1 MRVKEI
7 DWETDGVEVEL
18 PTAVTVPSD
27 LEEDEIADYLSD
39 QYGWLVNGFVMEA
52 ESFGADSSVYIE
64 SKDYSN
70 EIVEKLNP
78 ILRNKIGKTF
88 ILMNTD
94 DDSWMFRL
102 TDVDEN
108 LDDDFIEYGWEE
120 EVYAPHKNNHRYVG
134 FDWKEQGFNCFHSH
148 RPFRSDA
155 LYGFNIP
162 LANAGYEMKRMD
174 KIDPSEYKLVKMEN
188 LGAES
193 FGAEMK
199 LPKLTQN
206 QMDFLKYKTR
216 WFMAYSAYARGQSD
230 GYWSPE
236 DWKDGKAEQCFTVT
250 SDGWGNDN
258 IARRTLK
265 SLLEKK
271 VLYAT
276 KTNYFDYDGRI
287 RKSPAQQVNENP
299 DLVSEL
305 TSVCLGLT
313 PIGVEIIKREFA
325 RQVKDVVAWRI
336 ELTLEDGQTAYLSDM
351 PDDIAQSI
359 DDHIED
365 VKWDIK
371 GEQFGAEERMFIV
384 KEYPHTITKEQHDEI
399 IKLLDEN
406 DPNENIY
413 YVRYGDTMR
422 IITPHGPLKAS
433 FLPTFSAES
442 DQFPSMHYGDHD
454 SDTKEKYQEFVEE
467 WDGDDEPPSIEEWIE
482 ELDEYDRRLQEYE
495 GTEEY
500 QRAMDEMWNE
510 DSFGA
515 ELESGEAALRIVVS
529 EGQLSVYHDASNHL
543 LMRRPIYAGEWD
555 KIMASLNAAESF
567 GAELL
572 GYPHS
577 MSDRQKHRI
586 RKLGG
591 RIDKA
596 MTRSEASKYIKSLMA
611 MPLHAESTDC
621 SVCEGWGWNEELDM
635 VCDADGC
642 IGGWVVPKKPSLLE
656 RGLELGAGM
665 GMGMAGV
672 AILFGLVGG
681 TVGFAAETR
690 KKRRD

>member
-52 ESFGADSSVYIE
+52 ESFGAEKNVMDDVLNLQNMAEKYLPESIRDDAEAIEYSLQYIDNDKFLE
-64 SKDYSN
+64 LDDLP
-70 EIVEKLNP
+70 KLNKVQELAGEVVLWTVEMLEAYEEGELNLGAESFGADFTVAMDTVSQAGFRIP
-78 ILRNKIGKTF
+78 FDDEWN
-88 ILMNTD
+88 MTD
-94 DDSWMFRL
+94 DELKEYALKEVREGRGPDYW
-102 TDVDEN
+102 
-108 LDDDFIEYGWEE
+108 IEGDGEE
-120 EVYAPHKNNHRYVG
+120 ETIRITEMTREYP
-134 FDWKEQGFNCFHSH
+134 
-148 RPFRSDA
+148 
-155 LYGFNIP
+155 
-162 LANAGYEMKRMD
+162 YEPD
-174 KIDPSEYKLVKMEN
+174 FE
-188 LGAES
+188 AES

-199 LPKLTQN
+199 LPKLTQT
-206 QMDFLKYKTR
+206 QMDLLRYSKWFLT
-216 WFMAYSAYARGQSD
+216 YSAFATGKNMGAYH
-230 GYWSPE
+230 PE
-236 DWKDGKAEQCFTVT
+236 DWNNGGAIGCYKVT
-250 SDGWGNDN
+250 SDGWGNDK

-313 PIGVEIIKREFA
+313 SIGVEIIKREFA
-325 RQVKDVVAWRI
+325 RRVRDVVGWRI

-351 PDDIAQSI
+351 PDDIAQSL

-365 VKWDIK
+365 VRWDIR
-371 GEQFGAEERMFIV
+371 GEQFGAEMDGKKLIASSYDLADGSMMVGVGTETLDVDDPDFMEMMIDEDGKIKYFTLPIGLDNWERS
-384 KEYPHTITKEQHDEI
+384 YR
-399 IKLLDEN
+399 IK
-406 DPNENIY
+406 
-413 YVRYGDTMR
+413 
-422 IITPHGPLKAS
+422 
-433 FLPTFSAES
+433 PT
-442 DQFPSMHYGDHD
+442 HYGKMKTQNETNESAGGDFIRTD
-454 SDTKEKYQEFVEE
+454 GEGKYAE
-467 WDGDDEPPSIEEWIE
+467 
-482 ELDEYDRRLQEYE
+482 
-495 GTEEY
+495 
-500 QRAMDEMWNE
+500 
-510 DSFGA
+510 SFGA

-586 RKLGG
+586 KKLGG

>member
-52 ESFGADSSVYIE
+52 ESFGAEKNVMDDVLNLQNMAEKYLPESIRDDAEAIEYSLQYIDNDKFLE
-64 SKDYSN
+64 LDDLP
-70 EIVEKLNP
+70 KLNKVQELAGEVVLWTVEMLEAYEEGELNLGAESFGADFTVAMDTVSQAGFRIP
-78 ILRNKIGKTF
+78 FDDEWN
-88 ILMNTD
+88 MTD
-94 DDSWMFRL
+94 DELKEYALKEVREGRGPDYW
-102 TDVDEN
+102 
-108 LDDDFIEYGWEE
+108 IEGDGEE
-120 EVYAPHKNNHRYVG
+120 ETIRITEMTREYP
-134 FDWKEQGFNCFHSH
+134 
-148 RPFRSDA
+148 
-155 LYGFNIP
+155 
-162 LANAGYEMKRMD
+162 YEPD
-174 KIDPSEYKLVKMEN
+174 FE
-188 LGAES
+188 AES

-199 LPKLTQN
+199 LPKLTQT
-206 QMDFLKYKTR
+206 QMDLLRYSKWFLT
-216 WFMAYSAYARGQSD
+216 YSAFATGKNMGAYH
-230 GYWSPE
+230 PE
-236 DWKDGKAEQCFTVT
+236 DWNNGGAIGCYKVT
-250 SDGWGNDN
+250 SDGWGNDK

-313 PIGVEIIKREFA
+313 SIGVEIIKREFA
-325 RQVKDVVAWRI
+325 HRVRDVVGWRI

-351 PDDIAQSI
+351 PDDIAQSL

-365 VKWDIK
+365 VRWDIR
-371 GEQFGAEERMFIV
+371 GEQFGAEMDGKKLIASSYDLADGSMMVGVGTETLDVDDPDFMEMMIDEDGKIKYFTLPIGLDNWERS
-384 KEYPHTITKEQHDEI
+384 YR
-399 IKLLDEN
+399 IK
-406 DPNENIY
+406 
-413 YVRYGDTMR
+413 
-422 IITPHGPLKAS
+422 
-433 FLPTFSAES
+433 PT
-442 DQFPSMHYGDHD
+442 HYGKMKTQNETNESAGGDFIRTD
-454 SDTKEKYQEFVEE
+454 GEGKYAE
-467 WDGDDEPPSIEEWIE
+467 
-482 ELDEYDRRLQEYE
+482 
-495 GTEEY
+495 
-500 QRAMDEMWNE
+500 
-510 DSFGA
+510 SFGA

-586 RKLGG
+586 KKLGG

>member
-52 ESFGADSSVYIE
+52 ESFGA
-64 SKDYSN
+64 
-70 EIVEKLNP
+70 
-78 ILRNKIGKTF
+78 
-88 ILMNTD
+88 
-94 DDSWMFRL
+94 
-102 TDVDEN
+102 
-108 LDDDFIEYGWEE
+108 
-120 EVYAPHKNNHRYVG
+120 
-134 FDWKEQGFNCFHSH
+134 
-148 RPFRSDA
+148 
-155 LYGFNIP
+155 
-162 LANAGYEMKRMD
+162 
-174 KIDPSEYKLVKMEN
+174 
-188 LGAES
+188 
-193 FGAEMK
+193 EMK
-199 LPKLTQN
+199 LPKLTKT
-206 QMDFLKYKTR
+206 QMDFLKYKTS
-216 WFMAYSAYARGQSD
+216 WFMAYSAYARGKSD
-230 GYWSPE
+230 RYWSPQ

-250 SDGWGNDN
+250 GDGWGNEN

-271 VLYAT
+271 VLYT
-276 KTNYFDYDGRI
+276 IKTDNGGFGDGRV

-299 DLVSEL
+299 DLIFMQIPPSY
-305 TSVCLGLT
+305 TSRKKYFVNEICLGLT

-351 PDDIAQSI
+351 PDDVAQSI

-365 VKWDIK
+365 VKWDIR
-371 GEQFGAEERMFIV
+371 GEQFGAEEGKFYQLEIKYNMADGWEWVADFTNEQDAIDAYYDHYDKHPEVQIV
-384 KEYPHTITKEQHDEI
+384 EVDSDGDGEW
-399 IKLLDEN
+399 LLKTRN
-406 DPNENIY
+406 Y
-413 YVRYGDTMR
+413 ALG
-422 IITPHGPLKAS
+422 
-433 FLPTFSAES
+433 AES
-442 DQFPSMHYGDHD
+442 N
-454 SDTKEKYQEFVEE
+454 VEE
-467 WDGDDEPPSIEEWIE
+467 LKIL
-482 ELDEYDRRLQEYE
+482 ELADLTDNDIDPHLQIIAEYE
-495 GTEEY
+495 GKLYSGILDRGANKDDFMGGFGAE
-500 QRAMDEMWNE
+500 
-510 DSFGA
+510 SFGA

-567 GAELL
+567 GAEKGRTMVDDDGRCVRCGSNAGFDYEGGCFTCLDVSSQKL
-572 GYPHS
+572 PLNAESFGAEFAGYEDPIS
-577 MSDRQKHRI
+577 ERQRYRI

-596 MTRSEASKYIKSLMA
+596 MTRSDASKYIKSLMA
-611 MPLHAESTDC
+611 MPLHAETTDC
-621 SVCEGWGWNEELDM
+621 SACQGWGWNEELDM

>member
-52 ESFGADSSVYIE
+52 ESFGA
-64 SKDYSN
+64 
-70 EIVEKLNP
+70 
-78 ILRNKIGKTF
+78 
-88 ILMNTD
+88 
-94 DDSWMFRL
+94 
-102 TDVDEN
+102 
-108 LDDDFIEYGWEE
+108 
-120 EVYAPHKNNHRYVG
+120 
-134 FDWKEQGFNCFHSH
+134 
-148 RPFRSDA
+148 
-155 LYGFNIP
+155 
-162 LANAGYEMKRMD
+162 EMQ
-174 KIDPSEYKLVKMEN
+174 
-188 LGAES
+188 
-193 FGAEMK
+193 

-206 QMDFLKYKTR
+206 QMDLLRYSKWFLT
-216 WFMAYSAYARGQSD
+216 YSAFATGKNMGAYH
-230 GYWSPE
+230 PE
-236 DWKDGKAEQCFTVT
+236 DWNNGGAIGCYKVN
-250 SDGWGNDN
+250 SDGWGNDK

-325 RQVKDVVAWRI
+325 RRVRDVVGWRI

-351 PDDIAQSI
+351 PDDIAQSL

-365 VKWDIK
+365 VRWDIR
-371 GEQFGAEERMFIV
+371 GEQFGAETFNERCEDPHDTGCRNRDYATRLFGPCHDCLEEMNVGQYDKRFERDGKSFGAEEGKFYQLEIKYNMADGWEWVADFTNEQDAIDAYYDHYDKHPEVQIV
-384 KEYPHTITKEQHDEI
+384 EVDSDGDGEW
-399 IKLLDEN
+399 LLKTRN
-406 DPNENIY
+406 Y
-413 YVRYGDTMR
+413 ALG
-422 IITPHGPLKAS
+422 
-433 FLPTFSAES
+433 AES
-442 DQFPSMHYGDHD
+442 N
-454 SDTKEKYQEFVEE
+454 VEE
-467 WDGDDEPPSIEEWIE
+467 LKIL
-482 ELDEYDRRLQEYE
+482 ELADLTDNDIDPHLQIIAEYE
-495 GTEEY
+495 GKLYSGVLGRGANKDDFMGGFGAE
-500 QRAMDEMWNE
+500 
-510 DSFGA
+510 SFGA

-596 MTRSEASKYIKSLMA
+596 MTRSEASKYIKSLMS

>member
-52 ESFGADSSVYIE
+52 ESFGAEKNVMDDVLNLQNMAEKYLPESIRDDAEAIEYSLQYIDNDKFLE
-64 SKDYSN
+64 LDDLP
-70 EIVEKLNP
+70 KLNKVQELAGEVVLWTVEMLEAYEEGELNLGAESFGADFTVAMDTVSQAGFRIP
-78 ILRNKIGKTF
+78 FDDEWN
-88 ILMNTD
+88 MTD
-94 DDSWMFRL
+94 DELKEYALKEVREGRGPDYW
-102 TDVDEN
+102 
-108 LDDDFIEYGWEE
+108 IEGDGEE
-120 EVYAPHKNNHRYVG
+120 ETIRITEMTREYP
-134 FDWKEQGFNCFHSH
+134 
-148 RPFRSDA
+148 
-155 LYGFNIP
+155 
-162 LANAGYEMKRMD
+162 YEPD
-174 KIDPSEYKLVKMEN
+174 FE
-188 LGAES
+188 AES

-199 LPKLTQN
+199 LPKLTQT
-206 QMDFLKYKTR
+206 QMDLLRYSKWFLT
-216 WFMAYSAYARGQSD
+216 YSAFATGKNMGAYH
-230 GYWSPE
+230 PE
-236 DWKDGKAEQCFTVT
+236 DWNNGGAIGCYKVT
-250 SDGWGNDN
+250 SDGWGNDK

-325 RQVKDVVAWRI
+325 RRVRDVVGWRI

-351 PDDIAQSI
+351 PDDIAQSL

-365 VKWDIK
+365 VRWDIR
-371 GEQFGAEERMFIV
+371 GEQFGAEMDGKKLIASSYDLADGSMMVGVGTETLDVDDPDFMEMMIDEDGKIKYFTLPIGLDNWERS
-384 KEYPHTITKEQHDEI
+384 YR
-399 IKLLDEN
+399 IK
-406 DPNENIY
+406 
-413 YVRYGDTMR
+413 
-422 IITPHGPLKAS
+422 
-433 FLPTFSAES
+433 PT
-442 DQFPSMHYGDHD
+442 HYGKMKTQNETNESAGGDFIRTD
-454 SDTKEKYQEFVEE
+454 GEGKYAE
-467 WDGDDEPPSIEEWIE
+467 
-482 ELDEYDRRLQEYE
+482 
-495 GTEEY
+495 
-500 QRAMDEMWNE
+500 
-510 DSFGA
+510 SFGA

-586 RKLGG
+586 KKLGG

>member
-52 ESFGADSSVYIE
+52 ESFGA
-64 SKDYSN
+64 
-70 EIVEKLNP
+70 
-78 ILRNKIGKTF
+78 
-88 ILMNTD
+88 
-94 DDSWMFRL
+94 
-102 TDVDEN
+102 
-108 LDDDFIEYGWEE
+108 
-120 EVYAPHKNNHRYVG
+120 
-134 FDWKEQGFNCFHSH
+134 
-148 RPFRSDA
+148 
-155 LYGFNIP
+155 
-162 LANAGYEMKRMD
+162 
-174 KIDPSEYKLVKMEN
+174 
-188 LGAES
+188 
-193 FGAEMK
+193 EMK
-199 LPKLTQN
+199 LPKLTKN

-230 GYWSPE
+230 RYWSPE

-250 SDGWGNDN
+250 GDGWGNDN

-299 DLVSEL
+299 DLVSKL

-325 RQVKDVVAWRI
+325 LQVKDVVAWRI

-359 DDHIED
+359 DNHIED

-384 KEYPHTITKEQHDEI
+384 KEYPHTITKGQEAEI
-399 IKLLDEN
+399 LELLDKY
-406 DPNENIY
+406 DPDNKIFS
-413 YVRYGDTMR
+413 VRYGDTMR
-422 IITPHGPLKAS
+422 ILSPYPPHGSSIGGKVSPLFRGD
-433 FLPTFSAES
+433 FLPTYYAES
-442 DQFPSMHYGDHD
+442 GQFPSMHYGDHD

-500 QRAMDEMWNE
+500 QRAMDEMFMGGFGAEEYTVVMSGFLTDDGSGEKEFTGTEQELKDKLYDFMMEDRFDKLLWETDGDEEEAERIDLERWNKKSLE
-510 DSFGA
+510 QICDDNEYLTLRKSFGA
-515 ELESGEAALRIVVS
+515 ELESGEAALRIVLS
-529 EGQLSVYHDASNHL
+529 EGQLSVYAVDGKKLHL
-543 LMRRPIYAGEWD
+543 LMERPIYAGEWD

-586 RKLGG
+586 KKLGG

-596 MTRSEASKYIKSLMA
+596 MTRSEASKYIKSLMS

>member
-1 MRVKEI
+1 
-7 DWETDGVEVEL
+7 
-18 PTAVTVPSD
+18 
-27 LEEDEIADYLSD
+27 
-39 QYGWLVNGFVMEA
+39 
-52 ESFGADSSVYIE
+52 
-64 SKDYSN
+64 
-70 EIVEKLNP
+70 
-78 ILRNKIGKTF
+78 
-88 ILMNTD
+88 
-94 DDSWMFRL
+94 
-102 TDVDEN
+102 
-108 LDDDFIEYGWEE
+108 
-120 EVYAPHKNNHRYVG
+120 
-134 FDWKEQGFNCFHSH
+134 
-148 RPFRSDA
+148 
-155 LYGFNIP
+155 
-162 LANAGYEMKRMD
+162 
-174 KIDPSEYKLVKMEN
+174 
-188 LGAES
+188 
-193 FGAEMK
+193 
-199 LPKLTQN
+199 
-206 QMDFLKYKTR
+206 
-216 WFMAYSAYARGQSD
+216 
-230 GYWSPE
+230 
-236 DWKDGKAEQCFTVT
+236 
-250 SDGWGNDN
+250 
-258 IARRTLK
+258 
-265 SLLEKK
+265 
-271 VLYAT
+271 
-276 KTNYFDYDGRI
+276 
-287 RKSPAQQVNENP
+287 VNENP

-325 RQVKDVVAWRI
+325 RRVRDVVGWRI

-384 KEYPHTITKEQHDEI
+384 KEYPHTITKGQEAEI
-399 IKLLDEN
+399 LELLDKY
-406 DPNENIY
+406 DPDNKIFS
-413 YVRYGDTMR
+413 VRYGDTMR
-422 IITPHGPLKAS
+422 IISPYPPHGSSIGGKVSPLFRGD
-433 FLPTFSAES
+433 FLPTYYAES
-442 DQFPSMHYGDHD
+442 GQFPSMHYGDHD

-500 QRAMDEMWNE
+500 QRAMDEMWNDLDAE
-510 DSFGA
+510 SFGA

-681 TVGFAAETR
+681 TVGFAAEEM

>member
-1 MRVKEI
+1 M
-7 DWETDGVEVEL
+7 G
-18 PTAVTVPSD
+18 
-27 LEEDEIADYLSD
+27 LS
-39 QYGWLVNGFVMEA
+39 
-52 ESFGADSSVYIE
+52 
-64 SKDYSN
+64 
-70 EIVEKLNP
+70 
-78 ILRNKIGKTF
+78 
-88 ILMNTD
+88 
-94 DDSWMFRL
+94 
-102 TDVDEN
+102 
-108 LDDDFIEYGWEE
+108 
-120 EVYAPHKNNHRYVG
+120 
-134 FDWKEQGFNCFHSH
+134 WKQ
-148 RPFRSDA
+148 
-155 LYGFNIP
+155 
-162 LANAGYEMKRMD
+162 K
-174 KIDPSEYKLVKMEN
+174 
-188 LGAES
+188 S

-206 QMDFLKYKTR
+206 QMDLLRYSKWFLT
-216 WFMAYSAYARGQSD
+216 YSAFATGKNMGAYH
-230 GYWSPE
+230 PE
-236 DWKDGKAEQCFTVT
+236 DWNKGGAIGCYKVT
-250 SDGWGNDN
+250 SDGWGNDK

-325 RQVKDVVAWRI
+325 RRVRDVVGWRI

-351 PDDIAQSI
+351 PDDVAQSI

-365 VKWDIK
+365 VRWDIR
-371 GEQFGAEERMFIV
+371 GEQFGAEYQPTEGYEDCEVCYATV
-384 KEYPHTITKEQHDEI
+384 KEGTLHDVQAGRI
-399 IKLLDEN
+399 CDECHSKN
-406 DPNENIY
+406 KY
-413 YVRYGDTMR
+413 AYGTGR
-422 IITPHGPLKAS
+422 
-433 FLPTFSAES
+433 
-442 DQFPSMHYGDHD
+442 QNN
-454 SDTKEKYQEFVEE
+454 
-467 WDGDDEPPSIEEWIE
+467 PPF
-482 ELDEYDRRLQEYE
+482 
-495 GTEEY
+495 
-500 QRAMDEMWNE
+500 N
-510 DSFGA
+510 
-515 ELESGEAALRIVVS
+515 
-529 EGQLSVYHDASNHL
+529 
-543 LMRRPIYAGEWD
+543 
-555 KIMASLNAAESF
+555 AESF
-567 GAELL
+567 GAEVLSIVNPSGRSENDDPRKL
-572 GYPHS
+572 YVSIGFRDGEIYRGYVELDSEYEMDEEGYQRKKAESFGAEFAGYEDPIS
-577 MSDRQKHRI
+577 ERQRYRI